1 MMKRRIVAAAL
12 SVSLIAGAV
21 PAHAGVERPV
31 DQGSSIKPILE
42 LSSPAHSSEHSS
54 FADDEGLREAWGKAT
69 RMGFFSPLIESIY
82 KLEIPTEYETPDI
95 DEDENDGPVEKA
107 NWEKY
112 QSKESLNKVLGSSL
126 KWDAARGNQ
135 LGVALNWW
143 ITAGVLAGLLGGV
156 FAANQAGLIQI
167 PSAADLDRMH
177 ADARRQLEALLPH

>member
-1 MMKRRIVAAAL
+1 MKRRIVAAAL
-12 SVSLIAGAV
+12 SVSLIAGAA
-21 PAHAGVERPV
+21 PAHAGEERPV
-31 DQGSSIKPILE
+31 DQASSIKPIFE
-42 LSSPAHSSEHSS
+42 LSSPSHSSEHSS
-54 FADDEGLREAWGKAT
+54 FADDEDLRKAWGKAT

-95 DEDENDGPVEKA
+95 DEDENEGPVEKA